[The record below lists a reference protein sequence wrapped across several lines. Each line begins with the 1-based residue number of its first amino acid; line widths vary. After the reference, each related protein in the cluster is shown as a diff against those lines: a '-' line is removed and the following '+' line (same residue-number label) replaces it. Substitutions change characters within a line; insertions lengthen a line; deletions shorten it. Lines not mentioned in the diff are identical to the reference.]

1 MEKLRAAFNK
11 AQYGLPGVYAAGG
24 LLVLLQFWQQP
35 PDGLANMW
43 IFLYTLP
50 LALLG
55 HWLWPGQFPFMP
67 GGFHVAHTL
76 YFIPAVLLLSAVL
89 CLLVWGLR
97 RWLATIK

>member
-43 IFLYTLP
+43 IFLY
-50 LALLG
+50 
-55 HWLWPGQFPFMP
+55 Q
-67 GGFHVAHTL
+67 
-76 YFIPAVLLLSAVL
+76 
-89 CLLVWGLR
+89 R
-97 RWLATIK
+97 K